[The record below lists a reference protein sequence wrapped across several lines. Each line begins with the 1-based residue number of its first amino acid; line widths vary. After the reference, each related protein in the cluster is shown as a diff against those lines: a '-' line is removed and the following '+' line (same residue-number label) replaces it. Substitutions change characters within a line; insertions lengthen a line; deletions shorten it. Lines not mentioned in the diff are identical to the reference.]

1 MAIGRPSKEL
11 GFGPIVGWRRAFAAG
26 VVFVAA
32 CGGPPP
38 APTVGQPIPDFELP
52 DLQGKVFHLSENR
65 EKVVLINFWA
75 TWCPP
80 CIDEMPSLEKLHRAL
95 GEKGLEIVSVSVDD
109 SPDKI
114 EEFRKALG
122 LSFTVLHDKGA
133 KVSRAYQTFKYPES
147 YLVGRD
153 GNLAWKVVGPRDWIA
168 PDLMLD
174 LIAFLKSE
182 GVM

>member
-1 MAIGRPSKEL
+1 MTSADRLVRWGRWLS
-11 GFGPIVGWRRAFAAG
+11 A
-26 VVFVAA
+26 VVVLLTA
-32 CGGPPP
+32 CVEQQS
-38 APTVGQPIPDFELP
+38 APVIGQPIPDFELP
-52 DLQGKVFHLSENR
+52 DLQGNVFRLSEHR

-80 CIDEMPSLEKLHRAL
+80 CIDEMPSLEKLYRAL
-95 GEKGLEIVSVSVDD
+95 NEKGLEIVAVSVDD
-109 SPDKI
+109 SSDEI
-114 EEFRKALG
+114 EAFRKELG
-122 LSFTVLHDKGA
+122 LSFTVLQDKGA
-133 KVSRAYQTFKYPES
+133 RISHAYQTFKYPES

-174 LIAFLKSE
+174 LVAFMKSD